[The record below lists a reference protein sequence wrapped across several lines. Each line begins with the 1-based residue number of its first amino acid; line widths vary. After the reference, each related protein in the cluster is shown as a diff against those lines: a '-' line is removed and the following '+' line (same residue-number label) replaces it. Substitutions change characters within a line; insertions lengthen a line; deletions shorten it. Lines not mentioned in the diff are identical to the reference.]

1 MESIKLCCLRASIQY
16 KYIDVNTKT
25 VGGNYKHMRYKYK
38 CELEIH
44 KMKQMRLDGINS
56 VKTPEGSSVLSPQQK
71 RLTHPD
77 YNQMPTALN

>member
-1 MESIKLCCLRASIQY
+1 MQY
-16 KYIDVNTKT
+16 KYNNVNTKT
-25 VGGNYKHMRYKYK
+25 VRENYKQMQYKHKYK